1 MATARKTAARKA
13 AKSETAKAPRKTV
26 RRKVVRRAAPK
37 ARAADAPEFTRAAAA
52 NAQNLFDM
60 GMANFGRT
68 LERLNLSGVAG
79 TIAEG
84 RRKDLAALVA
94 ANKKSYE
101 GIQAVVARQTAMLRN
116 AVSEWQA
123 MAQGGRGQ
131 GLGRVDEVAKQ
142 TFTMALENIREL
154 GELAARSQAEAF
166 EIVRRRI
173 MENVEE
179 VNALIR
185 RGR

>member
-1 MATARKTAARKA
+1 MATKARKSAGKTGTRKATSAKRTTRTARKPAATRSAGGGAEKM
-13 AKSETAKAPRKTV
+13 
-26 RRKVVRRAAPK
+26 
-37 ARAADAPEFTRAAAA
+37 FT
-52 NAQNLFDM
+52 M
-60 GMANFGRT
+60 PMAGLGET

-101 GIQAVVARQTAMLRN
+101 GLQAVVARQTAMLKN
-116 AVSEWQA
+116 AVTEWQA
-123 MAQGGRGQ
+123 MAQGMSSRGAGQ
-131 GLGRVDEVAKQ
+131 GFGRMDEVAKQ

-173 MENVEE
+173 MENVNE
-179 VNALIR
+179 VSSLLQ

>member
-1 MATARKTAARKA
+1 MATTRKTAAKSTRKTARKTSA
-13 AKSETAKAPRKTV
+13 RKTV
-26 RRKVVRRAAPK
+26 KRAAPK
-37 ARAADAPEFTRAAAA
+37 AAARASAAATA
-52 NAQNLFDM
+52 TATGAQKLFDLSM
-60 GMANFGRT
+60 GGLGQT
-68 LERLNLSGVAG
+68 LEQLNLSGVAG

-84 RRKDLAALVA
+84 RRKDLAALIA

-101 GIQAVVARQTAMLRN
+101 GIQAVVARQTSMLRN
-116 AVSEWQA
+116 AVTEWQA
-123 MAQGGRGQ
+123 MAQGGGSVH

-154 GELAARSQAEAF
+154 GELAARTQAEAF
-166 EIVRRRI
+166 EIVRQRI

-179 VNALIR
+179 VNALMR

>member
-1 MATARKTAARKA
+1 MATKTRKSAGKSGARKA
-13 AKSETAKAPRKTV
+13 TSAKRTTRTAKP
-26 RRKVVRRAAPK
+26 AA
-37 ARAADAPEFTRAAAA
+37 TRAAGSGAEKMFT
-52 NAQNLFDM
+52 LSM
-60 GMANFGRT
+60 GGLGET

-101 GIQAVVARQTAMLRN
+101 GLQAVVARQTAMLKS
-116 AVSEWQA
+116 AVTEWQA
-123 MAQGGRGQ
+123 MAQGMSSRGAGEGFGRM
-131 GLGRVDEVAKQ
+131 DEVAKQ

-173 MENVEE
+173 MENVNE
-179 VNALIR
+179 VSSLLQ

>member
-1 MATARKTAARKA
+1 MATARKTAAKKAGKTARKSTR
-13 AKSETAKAPRKTV
+13 KS
-26 RRKVVRRAAPK
+26 VRRAAPK
-37 ARAADAPEFTRAAAA
+37 AQRAAAGPAGVARSAAA

-60 GMANFGRT
+60 SMAGFGKT
-68 LERLNLSGVAG
+68 LEHLNLSGVAG

-116 AVSEWQA
+116 AVTEWQA

-131 GLGRVDEVAKQ
+131 GMGRVDEIAKQ

-179 VNALIR
+179 VNALMR
-185 RGR
+185 RGG

>member
-1 MATARKTAARKA
+1 MATKARKTAGKSRARKTTA
-13 AKSETAKAPRKTV
+13 AKRT
-26 RRKVVRRAAPK
+26 
-37 ARAADAPEFTRAAAA
+37 TRAAAKPA
-52 NAQNLFDM
+52 ATRAATPQGMFDM
-60 GMANFGRT
+60 SSMPGIGQT
-68 LERLNLSGVAG
+68 LERLNLSGVAS

-101 GIQAVVARQTAMLRN
+101 GLQAVVARQTAMLKN
-116 AVSEWQA
+116 AVTEWQA
-123 MAQGGRGQ
+123 IAQGMTPGRG
-131 GLGRVDEVAKQ
+131 GPGFGRIDEVAKQ

-179 VNALIR
+179 VNALIG
-185 RGR
+185 RGGR

>member
-1 MATARKTAARKA
+1 MATKARKTAGKARSRKA
-13 AKSETAKAPRKTV
+13 PAKRATGAAHKTA
-26 RRKVVRRAAPK
+26 
-37 ARAADAPEFTRAAAA
+37 ARAASPEG
-52 NAQNLFDM
+52 LFDM
-60 GMANFGRT
+60 SMTGVGKA
-68 LERLNLSGVAG
+68 LEQFNLSGVAS

-101 GIQAVVARQTAMLRN
+101 GLQAVVARQTSMLKN
-116 AVSEWQA
+116 AVTEWQA
-123 MAQGGRGQ
+123 IAQGMRPGSAGQ
-131 GLGRVDEVAKQ
+131 GFGRLDEVAKQ
-142 TFTMALENIREL
+142 TFTVALENIREL

-179 VNALIR
+179 VSALVR
-185 RGR
+185 RR

>member
-1 MATARKTAARKA
+1 MATKARKTAGKSRARKTTA
-13 AKSETAKAPRKTV
+13 AKRT
-26 RRKVVRRAAPK
+26 
-37 ARAADAPEFTRAAAA
+37 TRAAAKPA
-52 NAQNLFDM
+52 AARAATPQGMFDM
-60 GMANFGRT
+60 SSMPGIGQT
-68 LERLNLSGVAG
+68 LERLNLSGVAS

-101 GIQAVVARQTAMLRN
+101 GLQAVVARQTAMLKN
-116 AVSEWQA
+116 AVTEWQA
-123 MAQGGRGQ
+123 IAQGMAPGRGGQ
-131 GLGRVDEVAKQ
+131 GFGRIDEVAKQ

-179 VNALIR
+179 VNALIG
-185 RGR
+185 RGGR

>member
-1 MATARKTAARKA
+1 MATKSRKSAGKTAAKSRGRKTARRTAARKT
-13 AKSETAKAPRKTV
+13 EAPRAMKGAE
-26 RRKVVRRAAPK
+26 R
-37 ARAADAPEFTRAAAA
+37 
-52 NAQNLFDM
+52 LFSMSM
-60 GMANFGRT
+60 GGLGNT

-101 GIQAVVARQTAMLRN
+101 GLQAVVARQTAMLKN
-116 AVSEWQA
+116 AVTEWQSI
-123 MAQGGRGQ
+123 AQGVGGGGQ
-131 GLGRVDEVAKQ
+131 GLGRMDELAKQ
-142 TFTMALENIREL
+142 AFTMALENIREL

-166 EIVRRRI
+166 EIVRKRI
-173 MENVEE
+173 MENVNE
-179 VNALIR
+179 VSALLQ

>member
-1 MATARKTAARKA
+1 MATKARKSAGKTGARKA
-13 AKSETAKAPRKTV
+13 TSAKRTTRTASKP
-26 RRKVVRRAAPK
+26 AA
-37 ARAADAPEFTRAAAA
+37 TRAAAGA
-52 NAQNLFDM
+52 EKLFTMSM
-60 GMANFGRT
+60 GGLGET

-101 GIQAVVARQTAMLRN
+101 GLQAVVARQTAMLKN
-116 AVSEWQA
+116 AVTEWQA
-123 MAQGGRGQ
+123 MAQGMSSRGAGQ
-131 GLGRVDEVAKQ
+131 GFGRMDEVAKQ

-173 MENVEE
+173 MENVNE
-179 VNALIR
+179 VSSLLQ